1 MINKPKVFKAI
12 ITSLVAFTFFSVVY
26 FLVYFLCGLL
36 INLLLKIPLIGWLI
50 DLLFFFRGDSPDMVL
65 SILSTG
71 VAFFVTMTIQ
81 EKINK
86 EAPTRGLS
94 CVLLGIFIVLLHIVS
109 LIINLIYGDGI
120 LKNVIQIIA
129 GCIIFSGGMGEL
141 KEN

>member
-1 MINKPKVFKAI
+1 MSNKPKVFKAI
-12 ITSLVAFTFFSVVY
+12 ITSIVAFAVFSAVC
-26 FLVYFLCGLL
+26 FLVYFICGLA
-36 INLLLKIPLIGWLI
+36 INLLLEIPVIGWLI
-50 DLLFFFRGDSPDMVL
+50 ELLFFFRGDSPDMVL
-65 SILSTG
+65 SILSPG

-120 LKNVIQIIA
+120 FKNIIPIIA